1 MRLRVS
7 ETTKCEDTIIVFK
20 KLKINFVLLYFFPLK
35 ISNSFY
41 LFVLVTS
48 LHLKYNVYTSLEQD
62 APPHVLHGMYC
73 LTWLFHVNLSWKGDE
88 VSVFD
93 HNSHTKFAR
102 PILMKYNIIIL
113 HWYKQMV
120 DSINLML
127 LQFQD

>member
-1 MRLRVS
+1 MFNIYEDNISLKEAYVACKVKKDGIRRVQMQH
-7 ETTKCEDTIIVFK
+7 VQ
-20 KLKINFVLLYFFPLK
+20 VARPR
-35 ISNSFY
+35 
-41 LFVLVTS
+41 TS